1 MLCLSLSFRA
11 QSVRCLLLLMITH
24 RTQTTTR
31 REKCVA
37 WTWLTQEDAALG
49 MSDALLHALA
59 NTRPQTLTHRP
70 TRTSRRTNRAFRHPL
85 FIVQRSCAC
94 HLLNVFS
101 SFWGHVSGCGIS
113 VSVDVWDHCT
123 CVWVCK
129 CVLRFESDG
138 VYWMHVRFCEI
149 GSSCLGFTI
158 TCHLPKGIVQ
168 PKIEMHSPLYHFK
181 PVCLPVSCGTQKNI

>member
-1 MLCLSLSFRA
+1 MRGMNMADPGGRCPRHVWCTFTSPGQHPPTDTDA
-11 QSVRCLLLLMITH
+11 QTH
-24 RTQTTTR
+24 SHK
-31 REKCVA
+31 RE
-37 WTWLTQEDAALG
+37 
-49 MSDALLHALA
+49 
-59 NTRPQTLTHRP
+59 
-70 TRTSRRTNRAFRHPL
+70 SRRTNRAFRHPL